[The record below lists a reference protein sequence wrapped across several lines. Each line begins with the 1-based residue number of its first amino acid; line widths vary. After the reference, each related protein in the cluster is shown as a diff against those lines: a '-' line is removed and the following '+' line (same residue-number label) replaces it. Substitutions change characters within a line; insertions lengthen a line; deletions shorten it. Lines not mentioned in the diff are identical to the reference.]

1 MRISTSQI
9 YTQGAD
15 AIARAQSELFANQ
28 QRIAAGKR
36 MLNPAD
42 DPVASAEVVVV
53 GQSRARV
60 ERFAANIVTA
70 NESLA
75 TNDSILGDVGDLLI
89 DLRTLAVNAGSGALS
104 AADRAGI
111 ATELQGRLDQLV
123 GLANSRG
130 ADGGYLFS
138 GFAVATQPFALTG
151 GSYVYNGDQGTR
163 AIGVADGREL
173 EVSLP
178 GEALFNAIRTG
189 NGTFLASAAAG
200 NTGTGTLDGGSV
212 VDAALIDGHRYQLS
226 FSVVAGTTT
235 YDVTDLTTSTTVSTG
250 NAYTP
255 GSAVTVAG
263 MQVRIAGNPVSGD
276 AITLEPAP
284 RQSVFKTVQDL
295 VAALRAPSATPA
307 ERAKLA
313 NGIGTALQNLT
324 QAQEA
329 VLTARAGLGARMRE
343 LDSLAAG
350 NGARLVQYEST
361 LSRLSDLDYSKA
373 LSDFA
378 RQQLALEASQKSFLQ
393 VSGLSL
399 FRYL

>member
-1 MRISTSQI
+1 MRISTAQI
-9 YTQGAD
+9 YSQGAE
-15 AIARAQSELFANQ
+15 AIAKAQSELFANQ

-60 ERFAANIVTA
+60 ERYAANITTA

-75 TNDSILGDVGDLLI
+75 NNDSILGDVGDRLI
-89 DLRTLAVNAGSGALS
+89 ELRTLAVSAGAGTLS
-104 AADRAGI
+104 AADRASI

-138 GFAVATQPFALTG
+138 GFAVGTQPFVLTG
-151 GSYVYNGDQGTR
+151 GNYVYNGDQGTR
-163 AIGVADGREL
+163 AISVADGRDL
-173 EVSLP
+173 EVNVN
-178 GEALFNAIRTG
+178 GEDLFNAVRTG
-189 NGTFLASAAAG
+189 NGTFRASAAAG

-212 VDAALIDGHRYQLS
+212 ADAALIDGHRYQLS
-226 FSVVAGTTT
+226 FAVTAGVTT

-250 NAYTP
+250 NAYAS
-255 GSAVTVAG
+255 GSTVTVAG
-263 MQVRIAGNPVSGD
+263 MQVAISGNPAAGD
-276 AITLEPAP
+276 SFVLEPAP
-284 RQSVFKTVQDL
+284 RQSVFATVQGL
-295 VAALRAPSATPA
+295 VSALRAPATTPA
-307 ERAKLA
+307 EKAKLT

-343 LDSLAAG
+343 LDSLSSG
-350 NGARLVQYEST
+350 NDARLLQYEST
-361 LSRLSDLDYSKA
+361 LSRLSDLDYSQA

-399 FRYL
+399 FNYF

>member
-9 YTQGAD
+9 YTQGAE
-15 AIARAQSELFANQ
+15 AIAKAQTELFANQ

-53 GQSRARV
+53 GQSAARV
-60 ERFAANIVTA
+60 GRFAANIVTA
-70 NESLA
+70 NENLA
-75 TNDSILGDVGDLLI
+75 YNDSVLGDVDNLLVE
-89 DLRTLAVNAGSGALS
+89 LRTLAVKAGAGTLS
-104 AADRAGI
+104 AADRAGL

-130 ADGGYLFS
+130 SDGGYLFS
-138 GFAVATQPFALTG
+138 GFAVGAQPFVLTG

-163 AIGVADGREL
+163 SITVADGRDL
-173 EVSLP
+173 EISVS
-178 GEALFNAIRTG
+178 GEDLFNAVRTG
-189 NGTFLASAAAG
+189 NGTFRASAGAA
-200 NTGTGTLDGGSV
+200 NTGNGTLDAGSV
-212 VDAALIDGHRYQLS
+212 ADAALVDGHRYQLT
-226 FSVVAGTTT
+226 FSVTAGITT
-235 YDVTDLTTSTTVSTG
+235 YDVTDLTTSTTVSTA
-250 NAYTP
+250 NAYTS
-255 GSAVTVAG
+255 GSSVTVAG
-263 MQVRIAGNPVSGD
+263 MQVAISGAPAAGD
-276 AITLEPAP
+276 TFTLEPAP
-284 RQSVFKTVQDL
+284 RQSVFETVQDL
-295 VAALRAPSATPA
+295 VAALRAPATTAA
-307 ERAKLA
+307 EKAKLT
-313 NGIGTALQNLT
+313 NGLGAALQNLG

-343 LDSLAAG
+343 LDSLSSA
-350 NGARLVQYEST
+350 NDSRLLQYEST

-399 FRYL
+399 FNYL